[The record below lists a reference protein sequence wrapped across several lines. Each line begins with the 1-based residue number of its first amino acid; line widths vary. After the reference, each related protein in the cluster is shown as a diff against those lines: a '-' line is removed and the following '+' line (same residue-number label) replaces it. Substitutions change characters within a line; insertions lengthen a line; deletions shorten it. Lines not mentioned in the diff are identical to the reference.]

1 MRTLARFR
9 VRPGTG
15 PAARLAHRFTRGL
28 LAAALPVLA
37 AWLPAAAQQR
47 PAITGIAF
55 ARMYSANPPASDD
68 FYKMLGFAPEPLI
81 HTPQGD
87 LQRFS
92 VSDSQWLEVLPL
104 PDPAPPA
111 RLAAVAF
118 TTRNAAALQK
128 YLEAHGIQIVE
139 PLKHGEFMVLDPEG
153 NHVIFVQEG
162 SHKAVKA
169 NRDGV
174 GETTSQRIIHAGF
187 EVHNPQAEDQFWREL
202 LGFRP
207 YWHGGQTD
215 ARTDY
220 ISIQVPDGSDWIEYM
235 LNSPHPADPTAN
247 LHQIGVLD
255 HFSLGVAHMQ
265 DVVDELARNGCAN
278 TSQAANCKHT
288 QMGRDGKVQLNVYDP
303 DFTRVEYMEF
313 KPSGTVCCSPFVG
326 KHPSEVEDK

>member
-1 MRTLARFR
+1 METLGHPRNGVRTTL
-9 VRPGTG
+9 VRGVCSIIV
-15 PAARLAHRFTRGL
+15 AL
-28 LAAALPVLA
+28 LAIPLA
-37 AWLPAAAQQR
+37 AKAQQR

-55 ARMYSANPPASDD
+55 ARMYSSNPPASDD

-92 VSDSQWLEVLPL
+92 VSDSQWLEVVPL

-111 RLAAVAF
+111 RLAAIAF

-128 YLEAHGIQIVE
+128 YLEAHGVQLVE

-153 NHVIFVQEG
+153 NHVAFVQEG
-162 SHKAVKA
+162 SHKAVKG

-174 GETTSQRIIHAGF
+174 GETTSQRIIHVGF
-187 EVHNPQAEDQFWREL
+187 EVHSAAAEDHFYRDL
-202 LGFRP
+202 LGFHD
-207 YWHGGQTD
+207 YWHGGMTD
-215 ARTDY
+215 ARTDFV
-220 ISIQVPDGSDWIEYM
+220 SIQVPDGSDWLEYM

-247 LHQIGVLD
+247 LRQIGVMD
-255 HFSLGVAHMQ
+255 HFSLGVTAMG
-265 DVVDELARNGCAN
+265 DAVAELARNGCAN
-278 TSQAANCKHT
+278 TSQAANCKRT
-288 QMGRDGKVQLNVYDP
+288 QMGRDGKVQLNVIDP

-326 KHPSEVEDK
+326 KHPTETEDK